1 MKTLTLQG
9 NKLVIGPG
17 SLKYLEKIN
26 SNRTVVIT
34 GGNSMFANGTIDTI
48 KEYLHCREDSIL
60 ICAGVSKNPTKDT
73 VEKLLSEM
81 NKFQPDLIIAVGG
94 GSAIDAA
101 KAALLFYEYPDINF
115 DNVESKALPQK
126 RQKTTFI
133 AIPSTSGTGSEVT
146 HVTVITYPE
155 RKYKVAIRSDALRP
169 DIAILDAELTLS
181 LPPKIA
187 AETGMDALTHAIE
200 SYINK
205 NGDEITQALTKA
217 AILGIIKWLPTSYS
231 EGSLESRQKLHIYQ
245 CMAGMGFAN
254 SGLGMVH
261 GVSHAFGG
269 IYDTA
274 HGLSNAVIL
283 PYAMEFN
290 GQDMFVHDKF
300 AELSMALGEDVI
312 SAVKHLSKKIGIPAC
327 FKDIGITESEYMAE
341 REQLVENS
349 MGGSTKVNPI
359 AVEKSQ
365 MYKFVDTVY
374 YGI

>member
-1 MKTLTLQG
+1 MKALTLHG
-9 NKLVIGPG
+9 NKLVIGPS
-17 SLKYLEKIN
+17 SLKYLEEVN
-26 SNRTVVIT
+26 CSRAVVIT

-48 KEYLHCREDSIL
+48 KEYLHCREDNIL

-73 VEKLLSEM
+73 AEKLLLEM

-115 DNVESKALPQK
+115 DNVESKVLPQK

-181 LPPKIA
+181 LPSKIA
-187 AETGMDALTHAIE
+187 AETGMDALTHAVE

-205 NGDEITQALTKA
+205 NGDEITQSLTKA
-217 AILGIIKWLPTSYS
+217 AILGIIKWLPESYS
-231 EGSLESRQKLHIYQ
+231 KGSLESRHKLHVYQ

-274 HGLSNAVIL
+274 HGLSNAIIL

-290 GQDMFVHDKF
+290 ERDTFVHDKF
-300 AELSMALGEDVI
+300 AELSVTLREDVI
-312 SAVKHLSKKIGIPAC
+312 SAVKKLSSEIGIPVC

-341 REQLVENS
+341 RERLVENS

-359 AVEKSQ
+359 AVEKAQ
-365 MYKFVDTVY
+365 MYKFVDAVY
-374 YGI
+374 YGS